1 MPLVLQHPAHVFL
14 RPAAHPV
21 AWSRWPGAAPAA
33 SPAALLFARSNAL
46 RGDVVGCLGRST
58 AKAFGVAPAAAPFV
72 LGRVAA
78 DLTDQLARDG
88 YQPGELPQLVAK
100 ARRVD
105 GLCRFARSGMV
116 SLSTTLPV
124 ALAAGAGALAGA
136 FVGAAAGG
144 VGALVG
150 APVGAVVG
158 AAAVAPAAAVLST
171 AMYAVEARHRKGAE
185 FTERVSRAPGKCR
198 AMNSLAYA
206 SGTLAAN
213 LPVTATQA
221 ITSVGLASGLATT
234 AIWGGVG
241 LLAAPA
247 VALGGVG
254 VRVAIQEALI
264 TRAPARMLGL
274 SGGKG
279 PAGSIEWNPVTMQEN
294 MHRLRHRST
303 ASLVVDDMRQFVKL
317 LGRELPGELRK
328 AVHPHHGLKQTAL
341 NAALL
346 VGGQA
351 LGQAAGMGTSAAGAP
366 DAGAAATAR
375 LVQHGPGAAAW
386 GTGRPVAKHAKA
398 GPPPLRMK
406 GLAL

>member
-14 RPAAHPV
+14 RPAVHPV
-21 AWSRWPGAAPAA
+21 AWSHWPGAAPAA
-33 SPAALLFARSNAL
+33 STGALLFARSNAL

-78 DLTDQLARDG
+78 DIANQAARDG

-105 GLCRFARSGMV
+105 GLSRFARSGLV

-144 VGALVG
+144 VGAFIG
-150 APVGAVVG
+150 APLGAVVG
-158 AAAVAPAAAVLST
+158 AAAVAPASAVLST

-185 FTERVSRAPGKCR
+185 FTERVSRSPGKCR
-198 AMNSLAYA
+198 AMNALAYA

-213 LPVTATQA
+213 LPLTTAQG
-221 ITSVGLASGLATT
+221 ISSVAMASGLATT

-254 VRVAIQEALI
+254 VRMAIQEAMI
-264 TRAPARMLGL
+264 TRVPGRMLGL

-279 PAGSIEWNPVTMQEN
+279 PLGSIEWNPVTMQEN
-294 MHRLRHRST
+294 MHRLHHRST
-303 ASLVVDDMRQFVKL
+303 AGLVVDDMRQFVKL

-346 VGGQA
+346 VGGQG

-366 DAGAAATAR
+366 DAGAAAMAR
-375 LVQHGPGAAAW
+375 LAQHGPGAAAW
-386 GTGRPVAKHAKA
+386 GTGRPVAKHGKKVQPTQRPN
-398 GPPPLRMK
+398 GH
-406 GLAL
+406 AL